1 MYADEFGVLRYIKTN
16 AERHQTKHS
25 PIVKNSEVSVT
36 NYVINQT
43 PGNVNNNYTSRIDE
57 FESARFGHSYYVSR
71 FFTILPNTASGYS
84 GVGTSLR
91 VDNPDQYNIKVIDSS
106 GNKYVNSMNENNYEV
121 FIEKYQ
127 DDMNTTSYNYYRI
140 IIVLDE
146 PDPIG
151 LYMIYDKYEKNKD
164 GIPFNQFLNYKE
176 YVNAIPSYT
185 YTVEES
191 EVIDQSSFNKRIYS
205 TQLFSHKENKLLKN
219 KTEDEGWKVITPK
232 KATQDPR
239 TFQNFNWRLLAKI
252 NYDFSKIKDI
262 YQDSE
267 RARLNAAVLYS
278 GSLNS
283 IQNPYIFANLEESV
297 INQQNLIFVNPL
309 SAQTDKTKKS
319 YWALNIDTFAS
330 DYFSNPDAYNYDF
343 LVWTPNVTVTENQK
357 RAIDNF
363 LSKGVSVFIDCSN
376 LNQTSLTASGLIN
389 FDFNL
394 TSLEKNTGLIKIV
407 DEYITGEETLNGW
420 DLDEYHE
427 SSAAKKFGIFGP
439 RWDVFNNNAIRPIR
453 VFSSTPESKDGSA
466 KSIAYIQDGSNNYT
480 AILKDKYNI
489 NNEFSAFAVFCLNPF
504 LTYINDNY
512 GGSGLGLSAP
522 NRGDSNAY
530 PVGKVGSQIGFLS
543 QAVIGANR
551 MFYNILSESNKNK
564 VNSKKQFSKDSTIVW
579 NVSPWRNS
587 WTINGKR
594 DSSGKINVLFD
605 DEKATF
611 KFSEKIEQALDG
623 VSTQVIRNYFCREI
637 SSSIGSLLIS
647 DFELTSMPIEAES
660 LINADY
666 SNVDFYIECTN
677 DNVGFLNFSKID
689 NTNYI
694 FGDVK
699 TSYTIQKLSDSAK
712 IKIANAPL
720 TIDAYSK
727 VLSREFDL
735 GSIYYPYVV
744 LEYSDYQA
752 QINSVVKI
760 PSEYLPGSQF
770 VRDYDFAFKTQVYI
784 TEVTTNKYSF
794 DVKWKTQFSTDLN
807 VNVTGAVKIITEKGT
822 AAVPE
827 GKGFAIDVQKSD
839 PERRVIANKN
849 SPFGVLGYA
858 YPTNVFSETDITSVK
873 PKLRT
878 SVQNSFHYT
887 ADIPLTEYGDEYM
900 TGKSGPLVGGSS
912 SSSGAQ
918 TGGSSTTTTSTTSTK
933 TTSKAIP
940 PVVRVVD
947 FATWDAVW
955 SSNSSS
961 ALYSGGAQ
969 VKGFQYTVRPPES
982 ESVTI
987 KANIRNIWA
996 LSYTTLIAN
1005 WSTLYWFAPPML
1017 PALGSG
1023 NVVSLEEKF
1032 TLFENTRLNEKAKLP
1047 FATQASRERDQS
1059 AGLHLIYQSP
1069 DEVVSIAGMGPL
1081 GLINIAE
1088 MFNMPVG
1095 TTGKQFYA
1103 SVVERF
1109 LKEWAIF
1116 YPRYTITEHYSHT
1129 VTAVVRAS
1137 DVSSTNANSS
1147 SANST
1152 QTGGSNTYM
1161 KYIQYT
1167 LQQMEYA
1174 IKLTGIF
1181 DSATHNAVVKFQND
1195 KKLNPFRNYGVVD
1208 SETKSV
1214 FATYWLNLAKN
1225 DTAKFDKLRKD
1236 AFQYQIVKFID
1247 AAIQYSDI
1255 SNICNSSSSNDYKR
1269 ISYTGIDG
1277 PTSIEDSIYIEVP
1290 QVLDAKTG
1298 QPMAWQELNSIKIQ
1312 AGSWP
1317 VIIKDISLYTTDLVS
1332 STFNAAGP
1340 ATQTQ
1345 SDWNGPGPGPKSLG
1359 SSDKFFQLGS
1369 GQLLGSNQSKEIPL
1383 NGQRGIKYVRV
1394 HVVGQKINLPGTKVA
1409 EGFSIADIRF
1419 SVVTPTPGKAAVED
1433 KSGLF
1438 GVDAD
1443 AVGRGV
1449 MFGTTTVE
1457 SGDFGVF
1464 KLGTIA
1470 DAIGYPNST
1479 IDLVQLTNIDIDV
1492 VAMGE
1497 DGNPKLDFSGNTVTE
1512 NYNFNPTNQ
1521 TLYSSGNWN
1530 SLDEIEFSVD
1540 ELNFTVESIT
1550 GSTVMGGV
1558 SPFVHAVN
1566 KKSATAT
1573 TALSALE
1580 ISQQFEILNNR
1591 APIYQIITTNG
1602 IEIISKEYSV
1612 EYDVIDFYLAD
1623 ADVNSISQ
1631 KQNIKK
1637 SVNAKDGAV
1646 ILLNQDNKPSGFP
1659 DYSKFDQPNVDI
1671 SFGVTIL
1678 KWNLKDSN
1686 GILMPA
1692 PEGLQWGFY
1701 NIKTKQFLGKKI
1713 DYQYLGSNKRDV
1725 FIGVLAFDADGD
1737 AKTTD
1742 NILGTND
1749 RVGTLAEL
1757 QFPAKSICPV
1767 YSVRVSDRAKIAV
1780 SSPPNYLSKFDTWF
1794 INVSRGRFYKQVEIP
1809 VNYNF
1814 IDWKKN
1820 YKGVTLRCF
1829 YDTTRIPIPSSGLFG
1844 SGYYDIFEENPIVIS
1859 QNEIQLRHGSVYVAQ
1874 EQLDKSNSSGVYTD
1888 ASPIQPWIEIF
1899 VQDSDL
1905 NWNAILPNQIRNF
1918 NKHNGT
1924 ISFANEIVP
1933 SNEKKIKVSYTV
1945 KNPNIMMYHVD
1956 GKEIPLNPYSLISG
1970 NSFNNTNLQA
1980 LLESYKVTNMGAPVY
1995 FYILPL
2001 EVEEL
2006 VNGEYIMVSDYSLSG
2021 SPVKFTTD
2029 YSIFSI
2035 SSSQYNPFAIHLG
2048 TAMVNSKYNM
2058 DNVNLL
2064 DLRVK
2069 GGGLSANSDLQ
2080 SVIEGN
2086 SNVLSFSDIYSG
2098 KGYLYANGGYVI
2110 VKIPKEVKANF
2121 ASIDQVYAIVR
2132 ANLTAGVAFDI
2143 QDMDG
2148 NDWRTI

>member
-1 MYADEFGVLRYIKTN
+1 MYADEFGVLRYVKTN
-16 AERHQTKHS
+16 GERHQTKHS

-43 PGNVNNNYTSRIDE
+43 PGNVNNNYTSKIDE

-91 VDNPDQYNIKVIDSS
+91 VDNPDQYNIKVVDSS

-127 DDMNTTSYNYYRI
+127 DDINTTSYNYYRI

-232 KATQDPR
+232 KAIQDYR

-297 INQQNLIFVNPL
+297 VNQQNLIFVNPL
-309 SAQTDKTKKS
+309 TTEKDKTKKS

-343 LVWTPNVTVTENQK
+343 LVWTPNATVTENQK

-363 LSKGVSVFIDCSN
+363 LSKGISVFIDCSN
-376 LNQTSLTASGLIN
+376 LSQANLTASGLIN
-389 FDFNL
+389 FDFDLN
-394 TSLEKNTGLIKIV
+394 SLEKNTGLIKIV
-407 DEYITGEETLNGW
+407 DEYVTGEETLNGW
-420 DLDEYHE
+420 DLDAYHE
-427 SSAAKKFGIFGP
+427 SSVAKKFGIFGP

-453 VFSSTPESKDGSA
+453 VFNGTPESKDGSA
-466 KSIAYIQDGSNNYT
+466 KSIAYIEDGSNKYT

-489 NNEFSAFAVFCLNPF
+489 NSEFSAFAIFSLNPF

-512 GGSGLGLSAP
+512 GGSGLGISAP
-522 NRGDSNAY
+522 NRGESNAY
-530 PVGKVGSQIGFLS
+530 PVGKVGSQIGSLS
-543 QAVIGANR
+543 EVVIGPNR
-551 MFYNILSESNKNK
+551 MFYNILCESNKNK
-564 VNSKKQFSKDSTIVW
+564 VNSKKQFSKDSTVVW

-611 KFSEKIEQALDG
+611 KFSEKTEEFADQI
-623 VSTQVIRNYFCREI
+623 SIQVYNPYFCRELN
-637 SSSIGSLLIS
+637 SSIGALLIS
-647 DFELTSMPIEAES
+647 DFELTSMPVEAQTI
-660 LINADY
+660 INADY
-666 SNVDFYIECTN
+666 SNVEFYIECTN

-689 NTNYI
+689 KDNYI
-694 FGDVK
+694 FSDVK
-699 TSYTIQKLSDSAK
+699 TSYTIHQLKPGGKTKVAQ
-712 IKIANAPL
+712 APL

-727 VLSREFDL
+727 VLSKHFDL
-735 GSIYYPYVV
+735 NSISYPYVI
-744 LEYSDYQA
+744 LDYSDYQA
-752 QINSVVKI
+752 QINSVIKI
-760 PSEYLPGSQF
+760 PSDYLPGSQF
-770 VRDYDFAFKTQVYI
+770 VRDYDFAFKTQVFV
-784 TEVTTNKYSF
+784 TEVITNRYSF

-807 VNVTGAVKIITEKGT
+807 VNVTGGIKIITEKGT
-822 AAVPE
+822 AAVAE
-827 GKGFAIDVQKSD
+827 GKGFAIDVQKSE
-839 PERRVIANKN
+839 PERRVIGNQN

-858 YPTNVFSETDITSVK
+858 YPTNVFSETDITAVK
-873 PKLRT
+873 PKPRT
-878 SVQNSFHYT
+878 AVKNSFHYT
-887 ADIPLTEYGDEYM
+887 ADIPLTQYGDEYM
-900 TGKSGPLVGGSS
+900 NAPGHRGGSS
-912 SSSGAQ
+912 SGTTDK
-918 TGGSSTTTTSTTSTK
+918 TGDNTPPTVTTTTKLVTPSTSTIKSVEFSTWNTTKNSIFSGGSTTKSTGYYY
-933 TTSKAIP
+933 
-940 PVVRVVD
+940 D
-947 FATWDAVW
+947 
-955 SSNSSS
+955 
-961 ALYSGGAQ
+961 
-969 VKGFQYTVRPPES
+969 VRPPMS
-982 ESVTI
+982 ESDTI
-987 KANIRNIWA
+987 KLYLTNGYGATYSEG
-996 LSYTTLIAN
+996 LFAN
-1005 WSTLYWFAPPML
+1005 WDTLYWFAPITPTS
-1017 PALGSG
+1017 ADKGS
-1023 NVVSLEEKF
+1023 VMSLYDKLA
-1032 TLFENTRLNEKAKLP
+1032 LFENQYLNEKNNLP
-1047 FATQASRERDQS
+1047 YDKEWNKSILQTS
-1059 AGLHLIYQSP
+1059 ALRTIYASP
-1069 DEVVSIAGMGPL
+1069 DTVVQINSKQV
-1081 GLINIAE
+1081 NIATT
-1088 MFNMPVG
+1088 FNLPAG
-1095 TTGKQFYA
+1095 TTGQQFYK
-1103 SVVERF
+1103 SVMKRF
-1109 LKEWAIF
+1109 TNQWAIF
-1116 YPRYTITEHYSHT
+1116 YPRYSITTSTAPVYTTSQVT
-1129 VTAVVRAS
+1129 VAPAQKDSQENTQS
-1137 DVSSTNANSS
+1137 
-1147 SANST
+1147 
-1152 QTGGSNTYM
+1152 QTGGSNTYI

-1167 LQQMEYA
+1167 LQQMGYS

-1181 DSATHNAVVKFQND
+1181 DSATEAVVTKFQHD
-1195 KKLNPFRNYGVVD
+1195 KKLNPFRKYGVVD

-1214 FATYWLNLAKN
+1214 LATFWLNLAKN
-1225 DTAKFDKLRKD
+1225 NTAKFDKSRKD
-1236 AFQYQIVKFID
+1236 AFQHQIVRFID

-1255 SNICNSSSSNDYKR
+1255 SNICNSSTSNDYRR
-1269 ISYTGIDG
+1269 ISYTGQAG
-1277 PTSIEDSIYIEVP
+1277 PTSIEDSIYIEIP
-1290 QVLDAKTG
+1290 QVPDAKTG
-1298 QPMAWQELNSIKIQ
+1298 QPMPWQELNSIKIQ

-1340 ATQTQ
+1340 A
-1345 SDWNGPGPGPKSLG
+1345 SGDM
-1359 SSDKFFQLGS
+1359 FFQLGS
-1369 GQLLGSNQSKEIPL
+1369 GELLGSNQSKEISL
-1383 NGQRGIKYVRV
+1383 NGKRGIKYVRV
-1394 HVVGQKINLPGTKVA
+1394 HVVGQKINLPGTTFA
-1409 EGFSIADIRF
+1409 EGFSIADVKF
-1419 SVVTPTPGKAAVED
+1419 SVTTPTLGKGAKED
-1433 KSGLF
+1433 TSGLF
-1438 GVDAD
+1438 GVNAD
-1443 AVGRGV
+1443 AVGRGI
-1449 MFGTTTVE
+1449 MLGTTTVQ

-1492 VAMGE
+1492 VAMDE
-1497 DGNPKLDFSGNTVTE
+1497 DGNPKLDLDGNTVTD
-1512 NYNFNPTNQ
+1512 NYNFTPANQ

-1530 SLDEIEFSVD
+1530 SLDEVEFSVD
-1540 ELNFTVESIT
+1540 ELKFKVESISS
-1550 GSTVMGGV
+1550 STVMGGV
-1558 SPFVHAVN
+1558 SPFITGVN

-1591 APIYQIITTNG
+1591 APVYQIITTNG
-1602 IEIISKEYSV
+1602 VEIISKEYSL
-1612 EYDVIDFYLAD
+1612 EYDVDNFYLAD

-1646 ILLNQDNKPSGFP
+1646 ILLNQDNTASGFP
-1659 DYSKFDQPNVDI
+1659 DYSKFDQPNLDV
-1671 SFGVTIL
+1671 SFGTTML

-1701 NIKTKQFLGKKI
+1701 NIKTKEFLGKKI
-1713 DYQYLGSNKRDV
+1713 DYQYLASNKRDV
-1725 FIGVLAFDADGD
+1725 FIGVLAFDADGN
-1737 AKTTD
+1737 AKTSENIVGID
-1742 NILGTND
+1742 N
-1749 RVGTLAEL
+1749 RVSTLAQF
-1757 QFPAKSICPV
+1757 QFPAKSICPL

-1780 SSPPNYLSKFDTWF
+1780 SNPPSYLSKFDTWF
-1794 INVSRGRFYKQVEIP
+1794 INVSRGRFYKQIEVP
-1809 VNYNF
+1809 VNNKF
-1814 IDWKKN
+1814 TTNWIKN

-1859 QNEIQLRHGSVYVAQ
+1859 QNEIQLRHGSVHVAQ
-1874 EQLDKSNSSGVYTD
+1874 EQLDQSNSSGQYTD
-1888 ASPIQPWIEIF
+1888 ASPIQPWIQIAI
-1899 VQDSDL
+1899 QDSNL
-1905 NWNAILPNQIRNF
+1905 NWNLISSNQIRNF

-1924 ISFANEIVP
+1924 ISFTNEIVP

-1956 GKEIPLNPYSLISG
+1956 GKEIPLNPYSIMSG
-1970 NSFNNTNLQA
+1970 NTFNNAILQTVNYA
-1980 LLESYKVTNMGAPVY
+1980 SGTPVY

-2001 EVEEL
+2001 EIEEL
-2006 VNGEYIMVSDYSLSG
+2006 VNGEYSTIKDYSLSG
-2021 SPVKFTTD
+2021 SPVQFSTD

-2035 SSSQYNPFAIHLG
+2035 SSSQYNPFALHIG
-2048 TAMVNSKYNM
+2048 TAMINGKYNM
-2058 DNVNLL
+2058 DSIELL

-2069 GGGLSANSDLQ
+2069 GGGISANSNLQ
-2080 SVIEGN
+2080 SVVEDN
-2086 SNVLSFSDIYSG
+2086 ANVLSFSDIHSG

-2110 VKIPKEVKANF
+2110 VKIPKEVKDNF
-2121 ASIDQVYAIVR
+2121 ASKDQVYAIVR

-2148 NDWRTI
+2148 NDWKTI

>member
-140 IIVLDE
+140 IIILDE

-376 LNQTSLTASGLIN
+376 LDQASLTASGLIN

-530 PVGKVGSQIGFLS
+530 PVGRIGSQTQLLS

-623 VSTQVIRNYFCREI
+623 ISAQVIRSYFCREI

-712 IKIANAPL
+712 IKIADAPL

-770 VRDYDFAFKTQVYI
+770 VKDYDFAFKTQVYI

-807 VNVTGAVKIITEKGT
+807 VNVTGGINIITEKGT
-822 AAVPE
+822 AAVAE

-839 PERRVIANKN
+839 PERKVIANKN

-887 ADIPLTEYGDEYM
+887 ADIPLTQYGDEYM

-912 SSSGAQ
+912 SS
-918 TGGSSTTTTSTTSTK
+918 TTTTSTTASVATTSTK
-933 TTSKAIP
+933 LT
-940 PVVRVVD
+940 PVIKVVD
-947 FATWDAVW
+947 FAAYQAA
-955 SSNSSS
+955 NG
-961 ALYSGGAQ
+961 LFSGGSV
-969 VKGFQYTVRPPES
+969 VKNEGYYYDTRPPES
-982 ESVTI
+982 ESETI
-987 KANIRNIWA
+987 KAIIKNSFGSLYA
-996 LSYTTLIAN
+996 PLSMEWN
-1005 WSTLYWFAPPML
+1005 TLYWFAPYKLVP
-1017 PALGSG
+1017 PGYKG
-1023 NVVSLEEKF
+1023 NVSSFGDKF
-1032 TLFENTRLNEKAKLP
+1032 SLFENQYLNEKNNLP
-1047 FATQASRERDQS
+1047 YDPKFSKSIGQMFA
-1059 AGLHLIYQSP
+1059 LHDIFSF
-1069 DEVVSIAGMGPL
+1069 DGTVITINNKPL
-1081 GLINIAE
+1081 NIAAT
-1088 MFNMPVG
+1088 FNLPAG
-1095 TTGKQFYA
+1095 TTGRQYFN
-1103 SVVERF
+1103 SVMQRF
-1109 LKEWAIF
+1109 LNEWAIF
-1116 YPRYTITEHYSHT
+1116 YPKYSVTQYVNTT
-1129 VTAVVRAS
+1129 VIIPAVAAPAQKGS
-1137 DVSSTNANSS
+1137 DKTVV
-1147 SANST
+1147 T

-1167 LQQMEYA
+1167 LQQMGYS
-1174 IKLTGIF
+1174 IKITGVF

-1225 DTAKFDKLRKD
+1225 DTTKFDKLRKD

-1369 GQLLGSNQSKEIPL
+1369 GELLGANESKEIPL

-1497 DGNPKLDFSGNTVTE
+1497 DGNPKLDFSGNIVTE

-1530 SLDEIEFSVD
+1530 SLDEIEFNVD
-1540 ELNFTVESIT
+1540 ELKFTVESIT

-1671 SFGVTIL
+1671 SFGVTTL

-1701 NIKTKQFLGKKI
+1701 NIRTKEFLGKKI
-1713 DYQYLGSNKRDV
+1713 DYQYLASNKRDV

-1737 AKTTD
+1737 SKTTD

-1749 RVGTLAEL
+1749 RVGTLAQF

-1829 YDTTRIPIPSSGLFG
+1829 YDTTKIPIPSSGLFG

-1905 NWNAILPNQIRNF
+1905 NWNAISPNQIRNF

-1956 GKEIPLNPYSLISG
+1956 GREIPLNPYSLVSG
-1970 NSFNNTNLQA
+1970 NAFNDGTLD
-1980 LLESYKVTNMGAPVY
+1980 SYRAATGTPVY

-2006 VNGEYIMVSDYSLSG
+2006 VNGEYKMVSDYSLSG
-2021 SPVKFTTD
+2021 SPVNFTTD

-2058 DNVNLL
+2058 DNLNLL

-2069 GGGLSANSDLQ
+2069 GGGISANCDLQ
-2080 SVIEGN
+2080 SVVEGN